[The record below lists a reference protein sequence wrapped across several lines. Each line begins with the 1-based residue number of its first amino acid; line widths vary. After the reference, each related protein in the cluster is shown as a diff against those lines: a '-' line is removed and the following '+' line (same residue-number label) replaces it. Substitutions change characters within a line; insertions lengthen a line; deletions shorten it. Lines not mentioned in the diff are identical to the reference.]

1 MEQKQGVKKKTNSA
15 IIDECAQKFGTFF
28 VASIYPAIIWYA
40 AMNSSKSI
48 VPDPSSSTSS
58 MMLSRSSLV
67 SLESNSLR
75 ISFNVS
81 VEMYPFP
88 AINDI
93 IIVVAL

>member
-28 VASIYPAIIWYA
+28 VASIYPAIIS
-40 AMNSSKSI
+40 MNSSKSS

-88 AINDI
+88 AINNIII
-93 IIVVAL
+93 IIVAL